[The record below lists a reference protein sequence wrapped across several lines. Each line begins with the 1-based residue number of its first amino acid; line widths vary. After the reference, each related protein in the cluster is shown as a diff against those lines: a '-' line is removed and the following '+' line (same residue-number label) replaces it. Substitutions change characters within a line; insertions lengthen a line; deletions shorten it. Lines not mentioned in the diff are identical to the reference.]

1 MEGSGGTMVVVD
13 EKGEGSV
20 GEGGEGADTRV
31 RWHSLRRRGTEAAG
45 RRAGRQKAWMEV
57 KMLEA

>member
-1 MEGSGGTMVVVD
+1 MVVVD

-20 GEGGEGADTRV
+20 GEDGEGADTSV
-31 RWHSLRRRGTEAAG
+31 RWHSLRRRGREAAG

-57 KMLEA
+57 KMLEV